1 MLGQWIRTLLYH
13 GSALRDY
20 SLDLQRADGNMPIPL
35 VFSTDAIYLGQYFP
49 FNNFF
54 VEMEQVNSKTSAL
67 SIQYWDGSDFRD
79 AVDLLDGT
87 SLNSKTLNQSGIVQ
101 FQPSRD
107 YAWNYMQDPVD
118 DGPSPL
124 NTVRIEDLYWLKLK
138 FSANTSGKIK
148 NISYAFCRHEDLVII
163 DPEIND
169 YLSAW
174 QQDNW
179 TKQILLASQNVV
191 ADLKA
196 RGLVKNNGQILRFD
210 EVFLATVYKTL
221 DIIFTPMGKNFVDKR
236 KDYQKKYQEF
246 IQGPRFTF
254 DQTNDARVERCE
266 IQNSTHMGVR

>member
-13 GSALRDY
+13 GSVLTDY
-20 SLDLQRADGNMPIPL
+20 SLALQKSDGNMPIPL
-35 VFSTDAIYLGQYFP
+35 VAASDYIFIGQYFP

-54 VEMEQVNSKTSAL
+54 IQMEQNNSKSAAL
-67 SIQYWDGSDFRD
+67 TVQYWDGSDFRD

-87 SLNSKTLNQSGIVQ
+87 SNNGKTFNESGIVQ

-107 YAWNYMQDPVD
+107 YAWNLIQNPDEDAPA
-118 DGPSPL
+118 PL
-124 NTVRIEDLYWLKLK
+124 SSSTIEDLYWLRLK
-138 FSANTSGKIK
+138 VSSATAGKIK
-148 NISYAFCRHEDLVII
+148 NISYAFCRDQDLIGI

-169 YLSAW
+169 YLTAW
-174 QQDNW
+174 QQTDW
-179 TKQILLASQNVV
+179 ITQILLASQNVV

-210 EVFLATVYKTL
+210 DVFFATAYKAL
-221 DIIFTPMGKNFVDKR
+221 DLIFTPLGKNYEVKR
-236 KDYQKKYQEF
+236 KEYQKKYQEF

-254 DQTNDARVERCE
+254 DKSEDARVDRSE